1 MSDIVEVQPEIPGAE
16 APNQPTADPEN
27 ATTVEATSEETAAVE
42 SSDRPEWL
50 PEKFQSAEDL
60 ASAYKELESKLGQP
74 KEEVETTEEEAPKQ
88 EEESDEWT
96 DKFAPF
102 TKELE
107 EKGELSEESYAD
119 LTKQGYPKQLV
130 DQWIAGQQALQTL
143 ESQQEGEIVN
153 SIGGQENFDSMI
165 EWVKENVSP
174 AEIEAYDR
182 AVTGGTQADAQ
193 VAVQGMYARYQAA
206 TGEGSAPKLI
216 TGQKGDG
223 KGKAIRSN
231 AELVELMG
239 DPRYH
244 SDPAYRQDVER
255 RLAVSDIL
263 N

>member
-27 ATTVEATSEETAAVE
+27 AATVEATSEEAAAVE

-74 KEEVETTEEEAPKQ
+74 KEEAETTEEEAPQQ
-88 EEESDEWT
+88 EEESGEWFE
-96 DKFAPF
+96 KFAPF
-102 TKELE
+102 TQELQDQ
-107 EKGELSEESYAD
+107 GELTKESYDKLAEM
-119 LTKQGYPKQLV
+119 GYPKELV
-130 DQWIAGQQALQTL
+130 DGYIAGQEALNSR
-143 ESQQEGEIVN
+143 EEAAVMD
-153 SIGGQENFDSMI
+153 SIGGQESFNSMI
-165 EWVKENVSP
+165 EWAKENVP
-174 AEIEAYDR
+174 EAELDAYNR
-182 AVTGGTQADAQ
+182 SVMSGTQADAQ
-193 VAVQGMYARYQAA
+193 VAVQGMFARYQAA

-244 SDPAYRQDVER
+244 SDPAYRQDIER

>member
-27 ATTVEATSEETAAVE
+27 AATVEATSEETAAVE

-74 KEEVETTEEEAPKQ
+74 KEEAETAEEEAPQQ
-88 EEESDEWT
+88 EEESSGEWFE
-96 DKFAPF
+96 KFAPF
-102 TKELE
+102 TQELQDQ
-107 EKGELSEESYAD
+107 GELTKESYDELAEM
-119 LTKQGYPKQLV
+119 GYPKELV
-130 DQWIAGQQALQTL
+130 DGYIAGQEALNSR
-143 ESQQEGEIVN
+143 EEAAVVD
-153 SIGGQENFDSMI
+153 SIGGQENFTSMS
-165 EWVKENVSP
+165 EWAKENVP
-174 AEIEAYDR
+174 EAELDAYNR
-182 AVTGGTQADAQ
+182 SVMSGTQADAQ
-193 VAVQGMYARYQAA
+193 VAVQGMFARYQAA

-244 SDPAYRQDVER
+244 NDPAYRQDIER